1 MTKGDWVEI
10 CGQCLS
16 DRGIKNFSALEICD
30 VGRDSKDVTLETP
43 PLELLENVYRL
54 VDVLEWLRAKNGA
67 SSVLINSW
75 YRDPR
80 YNAAIGGVANSM
92 HMTCGAADVIKMG
105 SIPSEVADMLERH
118 PDAKLFG
125 IGRYKSFTH
134 VDIRGMINRP
144 SPARW
149 GRNRRTRRT
158 RRTR

>member
-1 MTKGDWVEI
+1 MTKGEWVEI
-10 CGQCLS
+10 CGKGLADLYANIS
-16 DRGIKNFSALEICD
+16 GNFSALEICD
-30 VGRDSKDVTLETP
+30 VGRRSDDVVLTAP
-43 PLELLENVYRL
+43 PLELLENAYKL
-54 VDVLEWLRAKNGA
+54 IDVLEWLRAKNGT
-67 SSVLINSW
+67 SSVLVNSW

-80 YNAAIGGVANSM
+80 YNAAIGGVPNSM
-92 HMTCGAADVIKMG
+92 HMTCGAADVTKAG

-149 GRNRRTRRT
+149 GSNE
-158 RRTR
+158 